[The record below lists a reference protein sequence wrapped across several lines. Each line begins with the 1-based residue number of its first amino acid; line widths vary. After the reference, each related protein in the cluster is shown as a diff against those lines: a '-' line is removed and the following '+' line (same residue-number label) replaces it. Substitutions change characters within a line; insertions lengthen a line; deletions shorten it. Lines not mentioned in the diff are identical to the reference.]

1 MNIQNW
7 TRTVLTHT
15 IYVFYMCK
23 YTYIYIR
30 KEKDIYM
37 NRCKYIHHMLVYI
50 SNIYIHIYIVFILY
64 LYCIYIYIYVVSIY
78 IWYMICIHILVM
90 LITSIYIIMYIS
102 RQCTLLIKGS
112 LVRRLPNYGRWSWLA
127 FKLTPSC
134 QPHHH
139 VNHPSSSNWDM

>member
-1 MNIQNW
+1 MC
-7 TRTVLTHT
+7 R
-15 IYVFYMCK
+15 IYIYMIYDM
-23 YTYIYIR
+23 YTYISDAY
-30 KEKDIYM
+30 Y
-37 NRCKYIHHMLVYI
+37 KY
-50 SNIYIHIYIVFILY
+50 
-64 LYCIYIYIYVVSIY
+64 
-78 IWYMICIHILVM
+78 
-90 LITSIYIIMYIS
+90 IYIIMYIS

>member
-1 MNIQNW
+1 MMNIQNW

-23 YTYIYIR
+23 YTYIYTYGKR
-30 KEKDIYM
+30 KRYTWIDANTYTIYW
-37 NRCKYIHHMLVYI
+37 YIFQ
-50 SNIYIHIYIVFILY
+50 IYIYTY
-64 LYCIYIYIYVVSIY
+64 LYCIYIVFIYICYIYMIY
-78 IWYMICIHILVM
+78 DMYTYISDAYYKY
-90 LITSIYIIMYIS
+90 IYIIMYIS